1 MRRLSGQRRIL
12 TVVLR
17 GTFIQWS
24 GASLEAAQEEE
35 EVVTVRQQ
43 GGAVG

>member
-1 MRRLSGQRRIL
+1 M
-12 TVVLR
+12 VLR

-35 EVVTVRQQ
+35 VVTVRRQ